1 MWGRVNDELAAGLEV
16 LALRQRL
23 LAQNVANAE
32 TPGYKRYDLDFARA
46 LEAALA
52 GRGPAG
58 GQAAGWAAGAAGTAG
73 TGGAEPA
80 VAAAPATG
88 AGGAGA
94 AGAGGVAVG
103 PAVPGGRLSL
113 GVTHPGHLPGR
124 WAPADPA
131 VAVYRE
137 TGSSL
142 RNDGNNVD
150 LDAEMARMAE
160 NGVHYQAL
168 VRQLSDRIALLRTV
182 IAEGRR

>member
-1 MWGRVNDELAAGLEV
+1 MWGRINDELAAGLEV

-46 LEAALA
+46 LEAALT

-58 GQAAGWAAGAAGTAG
+58 GQAAGWAAGAGEA
-73 TGGAEPA
+73 GGAGGVEPA
-80 VAAAPATG
+80 GAAAPVTG
-88 AGGAGA
+88 AGGMGA
-94 AGAGGVAVG
+94 AGAGGVAAG
-103 PAVPGGRLSL
+103 PAVPGGPLPL
-113 GVTHPGHLPGR
+113 AVTHPGHLPGR
-124 WAPADPA
+124 WASGDPA
-131 VAVYRE
+131 AAVYRE

-150 LDAEMARMAE
+150 LDVEMARMAE